1 MKHRIQFLRRRRQ
14 FITLLGGAVAWPLA
28 ARAQQPVM
36 PVIGFLSSVSQA
48 QTRHMVAAF
57 QRGLGETGWMDGRN
71 VAIDYRFVDG
81 QYDRLPALASEMVR
95 RPVSLILA
103 AGPPAALAAKVAT
116 TTVPIVFVVGFDPVG
131 AGLVA
136 SFNRPSGNATGVVL
150 VSGQLGQKRL
160 ELVRDLV
167 PKATVVAMLANPLS
181 PDAVPEIRE
190 VQAAA
195 QVNGLQLR
203 MLNASTPSDIEA
215 AFASLA
221 KQRPD
226 ALLVGGDPFY
236 MARREDIVQLVARS
250 GLPAVYPFREFTEA
264 GGLIS
269 YGTSLANAYR
279 QAGIYAGRILGG
291 VKPGDL
297 PVMQPTTFELV
308 INLKAAKALGVD
320 IPPTLHARS
329 DEVIE

>member
-1 MKHRIQFLRRRRQ
+1 MMKRRE
-14 FITLLGGAVAWPLA
+14 FITLLGGAAAWPLA
-28 ARAQQPVM
+28 ARAQQAM
-36 PVIGFLSSVSQA
+36 PVVGFLHSGSPEPNVNL
-48 QTRHMVAAF
+48 VAAF
-57 QRGLGETGWMDGRN
+57 RKGLGEVSYVEGQN
-71 VAIDYRFVDG
+71 VVIDYRFADG
-81 QYDRLPALASEMVR
+81 QYDRIPALASEMVR

-103 AGPPAALAAKVAT
+103 GGPPAALAAKVAT
-116 TTVPIVFVVGFDPVG
+116 TTIPIVFIVGFDPVG
-131 AGLVA
+131 AGLVV
-136 SFNRPSGNATGVVL
+136 SFNRPGGNATGMVL

-167 PKATVVAMLANPLS
+167 PNAATVAMLANPLS
-181 PDAVPEIRE
+181 PDAPPEIRE

-195 QVNGLQLR
+195 QANGLQLR
-203 MLNASTPSDIEA
+203 MLNASTPAEIEA
-215 AFASLA
+215 AFASLPE
-221 KQRPD
+221 QRPD
-226 ALLVGGDPFY
+226 ALLIGGDPFY
-236 MARREDIVQLVARS
+236 MARREDIVRLVAHAR
-250 GLPAVYPFREFTEA
+250 LPAIYPFREFTET

-269 YGTSLANAYR
+269 YGTNIASSYR

-308 INLKAAKALGVD
+308 INLKAAKALGFD

>member
-1 MKHRIQFLRRRRQ
+1 MRRRN
-14 FITLLGGAVAWPLA
+14 FIALLGGAAVAWPLT
-28 ARAQQPVM
+28 ARAQQPAM
-36 PVIGFLSSVSQA
+36 PVVGFLSSVSQA
-48 QTRHMVAAF
+48 GTRHMVTAF
-57 QRGLGETGWMDGRN
+57 QRGLGETGYVDGRN
-71 VAIDYRFVDG
+71 VAIDYRFADG
-81 QYDRLPALASEMVR
+81 QYDRLPAWAGEMVR
-95 RPVSLILA
+95 RPVSLIVT

-116 TTVPIVFVVGFDPVG
+116 TTIPIVFVVGFDPVG

-136 SFNRPSGNATGVVL
+136 SFNRPGGNATGMVL

-167 PKATVVAMLANPLS
+167 PKAATVAMLANPLS
-181 PDAVPEIRE
+181 PDAPPEIRE

-195 QVNGLQLR
+195 QAKGLQLR
-203 MLNASTPSDIEA
+203 MLNASTSGEIEA
-215 AFASLA
+215 AFASLSG
-221 KQRPD
+221 QRPD
-226 ALLVGGDPFY
+226 VLLIGGDPFY
-236 MARREDIVQLVARS
+236 MARREDIVRLAAHAR
-250 GLPAVYPFREFTEA
+250 LPAVYPFREFTET

-269 YGTSLANAYR
+269 YGTNIANSYR

-291 VKPGDL
+291 AKPGDL

-308 INLKAAKALGVD
+308 INLKTAKALGFD

>member
-1 MKHRIQFLRRRRQ
+1 MSFY
-14 FITLLGGAVAWPLA
+14 P
-28 ARAQQPVM
+28 
-36 PVIGFLSSVSQA
+36 S
-48 QTRHMVAAF
+48 HMVAAF

-71 VAIDYRFVDG
+71 VAIEYRFVDG
-81 QYDRLPALASEMVR
+81 QYDRLPALTSEMVR
-95 RPVSLILA
+95 RPVSLLLA

-116 TTVPIVFVVGFDPVG
+116 TTIPIVFVVGFDPVG
-131 AGLVA
+131 AGLVT
-136 SFNRPSGNATGVVL
+136 SRPGGNATGIAMML
-150 VSGQLGQKRL
+150 GPLGQKRL

-167 PKATVVAMLANPLS
+167 PKASIVAMLANPLS

-195 QVNGLQLR
+195 QANGLQLR
-203 MLNASTPSDIEA
+203 MFNAGTPGDIEA
-215 AFASLA
+215 AFGSLA
-221 KQRPD
+221 GQRPD
-226 ALLVGGDPFY
+226 ALLIGGDPFY
-236 MARREDIVQLVARS
+236 MARREDIVRLAARAGLVT
-250 GLPAVYPFREFTEA
+250 VYPFREFTEA

-269 YGTSLANAYR
+269 YEVNLANAYR

-308 INLKAAKALGVD
+308 INLKVAKTLGVD